1 MINADKAKPESDHI
15 LSREERIREIQS
27 FNLLSDVFMSVALK
41 DVPACQHILRILT
54 GIDDLK
60 VNEVR
65 TQYTISRIKTHS
77 VRLDVL
83 AETGK
88 GKLYH
93 IEIQRKDEAD
103 PPKRIRYN
111 GSLIDAEFLSKGVK
125 YEALPDRIHFYI
137 SEKDIYHCGKAI
149 YPIEKELGGTGLPYD
164 DGVHIFFVNA
174 AVDDGSRI
182 AKLMKYFKTADPDD
196 DSEGELSK
204 RVWYLKREEGGVDI
218 MCEVSERIMERGR
231 KIGEEQGRKEQARS
245 TALNLSQMG
254 LTPEQIA
261 GAVGESLEQVKNW
274 LAGAKPAKL
283 TTEEIELPEAV
294 DRAID
299 ECIRENVLRDFL
311 KEHRAEA
318 RAMSI
323 FEYDQ
328 ERHMQQ
334 EREAGIEKGKE
345 QLLHMQVQKNLA
357 RGMSV
362 SEIAEVLDE
371 TEKRIR
377 EIASAD
383 PGEQEE

>member
-1 MINADKAKPESDHI
+1 MVNADRTGPEREHI

-41 DVPACQHILRILT
+41 DIPACQHILRILT

-60 VNEVR
+60 VKEVR

-83 AETGK
+83 AETGR

-93 IEIQRKDEAD
+93 IEIQRKDEID

-111 GSLIDAEFLSKGVK
+111 GSLIDAEFLAKGVK

-174 AVDDGSRI
+174 AVDDGSRV

-204 RVWYLKREEGGVDI
+204 RVRYLKREEGGVDI

-231 KIGEEQGRKEQARS
+231 KIGEEQGRKIGEEHGRKIGEEQGRKIGEEQGGKRKAHS
-245 TALNLSQMG
+245 TTLNLSRMG

-261 GAVGESLEQVKNW
+261 SAVGESLEQVKSW
-274 LAGAKPAKL
+274 LAGTKPA
-283 TTEEIELPEAV
+283 
-294 DRAID
+294 
-299 ECIRENVLRDFL
+299 N
-311 KEHRAEA
+311 
-318 RAMSI
+318 
-323 FEYDQ
+323 
-328 ERHMQQ
+328 
-334 EREAGIEKGKE
+334 
-345 QLLHMQVQKNLA
+345 
-357 RGMSV
+357 
-362 SEIAEVLDE
+362 
-371 TEKRIR
+371 
-377 EIASAD
+377 
-383 PGEQEE
+383 

>member
-1 MINADKAKPESDHI
+1 
-15 LSREERIREIQS
+15 
-27 FNLLSDVFMSVALK
+27 MSVALK
-41 DVPACQHILRILT
+41 DVPACQHILQILT

-60 VNEVR
+60 VKEVR

-204 RVWYLKREEGGVDI
+204 RVRYLKREEGGVDI

-274 LAGAKPAKL
+274 LAGAKPA
-283 TTEEIELPEAV
+283 
-294 DRAID
+294 
-299 ECIRENVLRDFL
+299 N
-311 KEHRAEA
+311 
-318 RAMSI
+318 
-323 FEYDQ
+323 
-328 ERHMQQ
+328 
-334 EREAGIEKGKE
+334 
-345 QLLHMQVQKNLA
+345 
-357 RGMSV
+357 
-362 SEIAEVLDE
+362 
-371 TEKRIR
+371 
-377 EIASAD
+377 
-383 PGEQEE
+383 

>member
-1 MINADKAKPESDHI
+1 MRFYQEDGLCSLFVFYSEKEAVPMVNADKAKPESDHI

-60 VNEVR
+60 VKEVW

-103 PPKRIRYN
+103 PPKRIKYN

-137 SEKDIYHCGKAI
+137 SEKDIYHGGKAI

-204 RVWYLKREEGGVDI
+204 RVRYLKREEGGVDI

-231 KIGEEQGRKEQARS
+231 KIGEEQGRKKQARS

-274 LAGAKPAKL
+274 LAGAKPA
-283 TTEEIELPEAV
+283 
-294 DRAID
+294 
-299 ECIRENVLRDFL
+299 N
-311 KEHRAEA
+311 
-318 RAMSI
+318 
-323 FEYDQ
+323 
-328 ERHMQQ
+328 
-334 EREAGIEKGKE
+334 
-345 QLLHMQVQKNLA
+345 
-357 RGMSV
+357 
-362 SEIAEVLDE
+362 
-371 TEKRIR
+371 
-377 EIASAD
+377 
-383 PGEQEE
+383 